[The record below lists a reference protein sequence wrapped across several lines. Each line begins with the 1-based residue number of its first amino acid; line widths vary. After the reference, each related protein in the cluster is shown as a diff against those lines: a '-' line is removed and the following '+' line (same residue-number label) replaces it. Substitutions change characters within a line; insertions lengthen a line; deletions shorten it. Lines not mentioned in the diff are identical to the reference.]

1 LIFNKLSLKK
11 YLRKQARRIVM
22 KNFARTGYI
31 GVLIVLML
39 VGTSAAMAA
48 QWVQVVSSDT
58 GYELIKKSGS
68 GNEKYAQFGEVL
80 IISSG
85 DAFNDKILKTD
96 PVSIIPV
103 RPGEKLYLITT
114 KDPAIFNMVFPGTRT
129 VYRNMGFIV
138 LLAGETAAMNLMSKQ
153 TDFTRVEPLPENR
166 IILSRPMT
174 TGITRIKTEDAI
186 AKFIDKLDMKAFMQD
201 LSDLVDFKTR
211 YSYVTP
217 AQSSIDHCEKVLKDM
232 GYSTSQQPF
241 SISSSRTNN
250 LIAEIKGTDEEKYGQ
265 VLVVGHLDSTSE
277 SPRTN
282 APGADDN
289 GSGAAGVI
297 ALARLLAES
306 EIKPVATVKFVLFM
320 GEEQGLFGSKAYVK
334 ALSATDRP
342 TIKAVFNLDMIGF
355 DAVAPL
361 SVMMETSSFNR
372 PMVEKL
378 QKLALDYA
386 NFTIQTSF
394 SAWGSDHAPFL
405 QAKIPAV
412 LTIESEFSTNPNYH
426 KTTDL
431 IKSINQDLCQQIL
444 RLNAAALYA
453 YAIDTGSEK

>member
-1 LIFNKLSLKK
+1 MKIF
-11 YLRKQARRIVM
+11 V
-22 KNFARTGYI
+22 RTGYI
-31 GVLIVLML
+31 GVFIILML
-39 VGTSAAMAA
+39 VCTTAAMAG

-58 GYELIKKSGS
+58 GYQMIKKSGS
-68 GNEKYAQFGEVL
+68 GNEKFAQFGEML
-80 IISSG
+80 IITSG
-85 DAFNDKILKTD
+85 DVFNDQILKTD
-96 PVSIIPV
+96 PVSTIPV

-114 KDPAIFNMVFPGTRT
+114 KDPAVFNMVFPGTRT

-153 TDFTRVEPLPENR
+153 SDFTRVELLPENR
-166 IILSRPMT
+166 VILSKPLT
-174 TGITRIKTEDAI
+174 TGLTRIKTEDNI
-186 AKFIDKLDMKAFMQD
+186 AKFIAQLDMQAFMKD
-201 LSDLVDFKTR
+201 LSDLVEFKTR
-211 YSYVTP
+211 YSYVAP
-217 AQSSIDHCEKVLKDM
+217 AQNSIDHCEKILQGM
-232 GYSTSQQPF
+232 GYTTVQQPF

-250 LIAEIKGTDEEKYGQ
+250 LVAEIKGSDEAKYGQ

-277 SPRTN
+277 SPRTS

-297 ALARLLAES
+297 ALARLLHES
-306 EIKPVATVKFVLFM
+306 GIKPAATVKFVLFM
-320 GEEQGLFGSKAYVK
+320 GEEQGLYGSKAYVK
-334 ALSATDRP
+334 ALTATERP

-355 DAVAPL
+355 DAAAPL
-361 SVMMETSSFNR
+361 SVMIETSSFNR
-372 PMVEKL
+372 PMVEKM

-386 NFTIQTSF
+386 DFTIQTSF

-412 LTIESEFSTNPNYH
+412 LTIESEFSSNPNYH

-431 IKSINQDLCQQIL
+431 IESMNQNLCQQIL

-453 YAIDTGSEK
+453 YAIDTDSPN